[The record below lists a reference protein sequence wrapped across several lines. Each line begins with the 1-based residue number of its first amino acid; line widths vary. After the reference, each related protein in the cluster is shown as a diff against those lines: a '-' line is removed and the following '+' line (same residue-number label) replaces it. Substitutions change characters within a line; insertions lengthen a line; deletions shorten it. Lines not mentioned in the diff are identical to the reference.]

1 MADRLIAVFAETLDV
16 PESELSDASS
26 PDNTPSWD
34 SHATM
39 ELVAAVEDAFEIE
52 LSTVE
57 IMKMRSIG
65 IARDVLRSKG
75 VEEI

>member
-34 SHATM
+34 SHAAM
-39 ELVAAVEDAFEIE
+39 ELVAAVEDVFEVE
-52 LSTVE
+52 LSTAD